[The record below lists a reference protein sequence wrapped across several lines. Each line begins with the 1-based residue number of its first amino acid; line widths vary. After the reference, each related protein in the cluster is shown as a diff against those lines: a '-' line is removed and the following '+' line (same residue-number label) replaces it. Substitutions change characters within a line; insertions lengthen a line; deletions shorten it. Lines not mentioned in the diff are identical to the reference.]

1 MIRFYAGHECL
12 WNKLHDE
19 YSNLSKRHQLW
30 TWIAK
35 QFGPNVS
42 GYEVECV
49 MKNLRREALDE
60 FRRIEACKKRGGLC
74 GKPSFDLL
82 DEFLFLLP
90 QQVKVESTAPAKA
103 PAYNMQ
109 PSRPVLQPDSG
120 AFEDSESLQFSDEVS
135 DSVDSANPDVDAIT
149 TFLSSGSGEDSDADL
164 DEFCHELRQELD
176 AGSSPRRLNAFNVT
190 ISRRAKFHTLLS
202 QKDTVTKLINLYR
215 QNECLWNPS
224 CPDYK
229 SAEYQ
234 EKVWKDIA
242 SAIDTNMP
250 VVPVKRKVHVL
261 RDQWEAAG
269 RKELPMPKLFDYPDF
284 GFLTHAVAE
293 TAASAVEQLTNI
305 QVVELDRIDSG
316 SEAMQADLTDF
327 AESSN
332 RNTSNT
338 EQTVALLPSEYIIS
352 NKGQHIA
359 NLCEQSGKSL
369 MYYVMRS

>member
-1 MIRFYAGHECL
+1 MNIF
-12 WNKLHDE
+12 
-19 YSNLSKRHQLW
+19 S
-30 TWIAK
+30 T
-35 QFGPNVS
+35 S
-42 GYEVECV
+42 G
-49 MKNLRREALDE
+49 
-60 FRRIEACKKRGGLC
+60 
-74 GKPSFDLL
+74 S
-82 DEFLFLLP
+82 
-90 QQVKVESTAPAKA
+90 S
-103 PAYNMQ
+103 
-109 PSRPVLQPDSG
+109 
-120 AFEDSESLQFSDEVS
+120 S
-135 DSVDSANPDVDAIT
+135 DS
-149 TFLSSGSGEDSDADL
+149 
-164 DEFCHELRQELD
+164 D

-261 RDQWEAAG
+261 REQWEEAG

-293 TAASAVEQLTNI
+293 TAAAAVEHPTNI

-316 SEAMQADLTDF
+316 SETMQADHTDF
-327 AESSN
+327 AESS
-332 RNTSNT
+332 
-338 EQTVALLPSEYIIS
+338 VALLPSEYIIS

-359 NLCEQSGKSL
+359 NLCEVIRIDLEQIHDEFFFEAKWKILDVLRDAQLKHLQRLQEGQKTKLDDADSTTI
-369 MYYVMRS
+369 

>member
-1 MIRFYAGHECL
+1 M
-12 WNKLHDE
+12 
-19 YSNLSKRHQLW
+19 SN
-30 TWIAK
+30 
-35 QFGPNVS
+35 S
-42 GYEVECV
+42 GFIGLIK
-49 MKNLRREALDE
+49 KNYHSLMNI
-60 FRRIEACKKRGGLC
+60 F
-74 GKPSFDLL
+74 
-82 DEFLFLLP
+82 
-90 QQVKVESTAPAKA
+90 ST
-103 PAYNMQ
+103 
-109 PSRPVLQPDSG
+109 SG
-120 AFEDSESLQFSDEVS
+120 SSS
-135 DSVDSANPDVDAIT
+135 DS
-149 TFLSSGSGEDSDADL
+149 
-164 DEFCHELRQELD
+164 D

-316 SEAMQADLTDF
+316 SEAMQADHTDF

-359 NLCEQSGKSL
+359 NLCEVIRIDLEQIHDEFFFEAKWKILDVLRDAQLKQLQRLQEGQKAKLDDADSTTI
-369 MYYVMRS
+369 